1 MNSVTNFLLTIA
13 GVVML
18 VFVFYDVYSTILRA
32 AKNLRPF
39 SELLNRGLWRVAI
52 RLTQN
57 LSRRLSHR
65 VLYDSFCPQTFSQP
79 HRIFARGDARFAG
92 TT

>member
-1 MNSVTNFLLTIA
+1 MNSITNSLLTTA

-18 VFVFYDVYSTILRA
+18 VFVFYDVYATILRA

-39 SELLNRGLWRVAI
+39 SELLNRALWRVAT
-52 RLTQN
+52 RLTQK

-65 VLYDSFCPQTFSQP
+65 VLS
-79 HRIFARGDARFAG
+79 AL
-92 TT
+92 